1 LTLYS
6 LARNMRIKTK
16 LSLGLGFLFAVL
28 LLLGGLG
35 TYYIHRLSN
44 ASKHITKDNYESLIY
59 AKNMMSALDEI
70 KIDRKSS
77 IVKFEN
83 NLKEQEKNITEE
95 GEKELTSELRNE
107 YRNLKLDSLKEI
119 EKNLIRQKLYQIIE
133 INLQAINRKNEE
145 ASASADDAVLYMSLI
160 GAITI
165 LITFSFIVN
174 FPGYIANPIHEL
186 TESIKEISKKNY
198 SQRVHFKS
206 NDEFGELAYAFNL
219 MAKKLDDYENSNLAQ
234 IIFQKKRIETIIN
247 RMHDPIIGLDE
258 NKNILF
264 VNGEAIAILGISENE
279 VIGKYAPD
287 IALHN
292 DLFRVL
298 LQETDTSKPLKI
310 FAEEKESYFIK
321 EILQIFAD
329 EKIIGNVIV
338 LKNVTQFKELDAA
351 KTNFIAT
358 ISHELKTP
366 IASIKMGLQLLE
378 DNRVGTL
385 NQEQKKLIGN
395 IKDDSQRLLKITGEL
410 LDLTQAETGNIQLH
424 YNPTAPKE
432 VVDYAFHAME
442 FQAEQKGINIL
453 TEIEENLP
461 SLTIDLEKTA
471 WVMVNF
477 ISNAI
482 RYSPEKGKINI
493 TVKREMDRIV
503 FAVKDFG
510 KGIDI
515 KYKDKIFDKFF
526 KVPNSGVSSGTGLG
540 LAISKDFIESQQGKI
555 WVESELNEGSEFKF
569 SLPV

>member
-1 LTLYS
+1 M
-6 LARNMRIKTK
+6 NIKTK
-16 LSLGLGFLFAVL
+16 LSLGFGFLFAVL

-44 ASKHITKDNYESLIY
+44 DSKHITKDNYESLVY
-59 AKNMMSALDEI
+59 SKNMMRALDELA
-70 KIDRKSS
+70 IDKKSS
-77 IVKFEN
+77 IIKFEN
-83 NLKEQEKNITEE
+83 NLNGEEKNITEE
-95 GEKELTSELRNE
+95 GEKELTAELRNE
-107 YRNLKLDSLKEI
+107 YRNLKLDSLKES

-133 INLQAINRKNEE
+133 LNLQAIAHKNAE
-145 ASASADDAVLYMSLI
+145 ASTSAEDAVLYMSLI

-206 NDEFGELAYAFNL
+206 NDEFGELASAFNI

-234 IIFQKKRIETIIN
+234 LIFQKKRIETIIN

-264 VNGEAIAILGISENE
+264 VNEEAFSILGIADRE
-279 VIGKYAPD
+279 ILGKYAPD

-298 LQETDTSKPLKI
+298 LQEAENSKPLKI
-310 FAEEKESYFIK
+310 FAEDKESYFIK
-321 EILQIFAD
+321 EILQIVAED
-329 EKIIGNVIV
+329 KLIGNVIV
-338 LKNVTQFKELDAA
+338 LKNVTQFKELDTA

-366 IASIKMGLQLLE
+366 IASIKMGLKLLE
-378 DNRVGTL
+378 DNRVGIL
-385 NQEQKKLIGN
+385 NEEQKKLIEN
-395 IKDDSQRLLKITGEL
+395 IKEDSQRLLKITGEL
-410 LDLTQAETGNIQLH
+410 LDLTQAETGNIQLR
-424 YNPTAPKE
+424 YNPTTPKE
-432 VVDYAFHAME
+432 VVDYAFQAMK
-442 FQAEQKGINIL
+442 FQAEQKGVDIVINI
-453 TEIEENLP
+453 ENDLP
-461 SLTIDLEKTA
+461 KLNIDLEKTA

-482 RYSPEKGKINI
+482 RYSQEKSKINI
-493 TVKREMDRIV
+493 TVKREMDKIV

-526 KVPNSGVSSGTGLG
+526 KVPNSGSPSGTGLG
-540 LAISKDFIESQQGKI
+540 LAISKDFIESQQGTI
-555 WVESELNEGSEFKF
+555 WVETEPNHGSEFKF

>member
-1 LTLYS
+1 M
-6 LARNMRIKTK
+6 NIKTK
-16 LSLGLGFLFAVL
+16 LSLGFGFLFAIL

-44 ASKHITKDNYESLIY
+44 DSKHITKDNYESLVY
-59 AKNMMSALDEI
+59 SKNMMRALDELA
-70 KIDRKSS
+70 IDKKSS

-83 NLKEQEKNITEE
+83 NLNEQEKNITEE

-107 YRNLKLDSLKEI
+107 YRNLKLDSLKES
-119 EKNLIRQKLYQIIE
+119 EENLIRQKLYQITE
-133 INLQAINRKNEE
+133 LNLQAISRKNAE
-145 ASASADDAVLYMSLI
+145 AAASADDAVLYMSLI

-206 NDEFGELAYAFNL
+206 NDEFGELASAFNT

-234 IIFQKKRIETIIN
+234 LIFQKKRIETIIN

-264 VNGEAIAILGISENE
+264 VNEEAFSILGISDRE
-279 VIGKYAPD
+279 ILGKYAPD

-298 LQETDTSKPLKI
+298 LQEAETSKPLKI
-310 FAEEKESYFIK
+310 FAGDKESYFIK
-321 EILQIFAD
+321 EILQIVAED
-329 EKIIGNVIV
+329 KLIGNVIV
-338 LKNVTQFKELDAA
+338 LKNVTQFKELDTA

-366 IASIKMGLQLLE
+366 IASIKMGLKLLE
-378 DNRVGTL
+378 DDRVGIL
-385 NQEQKKLIGN
+385 NEEQKKLIEN
-395 IKDDSQRLLKITGEL
+395 IKEDSQRLLKITGEL
-410 LDLTQAETGNIQLH
+410 LDLTQAETGNIQLR

-432 VVDYAFHAME
+432 VVDYAFQAMK
-442 FQAEQKGINIL
+442 FQAEQKGVDLVINI
-453 TEIEENLP
+453 ENDLP
-461 SLTIDLEKTA
+461 KLNIDLEKTA

-482 RYSPEKGKINI
+482 RYSSEKGKINI
-493 TVKREMDRIV
+493 TVKREIDKIV

-526 KVPNSGVSSGTGLG
+526 KVPNSGSPSGTGLG
-540 LAISKDFIESQQGKI
+540 LAISKDFIESQQGTI
-555 WVESELNEGSEFKF
+555 WVETEPNHGSEFKF